1 MASGLGGGAGA
12 SPGIAPASSPQATA
26 PSGNRRGGGR
36 QQDTFAG
43 LLAGAVPA
51 ADTAAA
57 TTPVSAAVP
66 ASDTSPEEAVIDG
79 ALPEQILNL
88 IGGGW
93 PVTTPP
99 TVADALPSGGMAGD
113 PLTDAELPTPL
124 LPINAT
130 TASSAGP
137 VAGQTGGLTVPVT
150 ATTGPAL
157 PLVQAGAATTG
168 PVAGQA
174 GGLPFPVATTTGP
187 ALPLAQAGA
196 IDGADAAGELALAI
210 GQAIDADAAVKSPA
224 SAAEGADPVEFT
236 LPGQQTMAVSPA
248 RNAAPVLTSAPVA
261 MPADPGAGF
270 DDSFGARI
278 GWMAEQRIG
287 HARIR
292 VSPDH
297 VGPIEVRLQ
306 LDGTRVSAEF
316 VSANADVRQALEASV
331 GRLRDLLDQQGLQ
344 LAHSDVGSGQSG
356 TSGERAASDSSDAPG
371 FADGGSIS
379 DNLPAP
385 ALMRRGLLDEYA

>member
-1 MASGLGGGAGA
+1 MASGLGSGAVA
-12 SPGIAPASSPQATA
+12 SPGIAPASSPQVTA
-26 PSGNRRGGGR
+26 PAGNGRGGGR

-43 LLAGAVPA
+43 LLAGVAPT

-57 TTPVSAAVP
+57 TAPASTPVP
-66 ASDTSPEEAVIDG
+66 ASDTSPEEAVLDD

-88 IGGGW
+88 IGGAW
-93 PVTTPP
+93 PSPAPP
-99 TVADALPSGGMAGD
+99 PVADALPPGGIAGD
-113 PLTDAELPTPL
+113 PLTDGEPPTPL
-124 LPINAT
+124 LPINGAI
-130 TASSAGP
+130 ADG
-137 VAGQTGGLTVPVT
+137 
-150 ATTGPAL
+150 
-157 PLVQAGAATTG
+157 AGAATTG

-174 GGLPFPVATTTGP
+174 GSVPAPVTATTGP

-196 IDGADAAGELALAI
+196 IDSADASGELARAI
-210 GQAIDADAAVKSPA
+210 ARTIDTDAAAKPSA
-224 SAAEGADPVEFT
+224 SATESADPTEFI
-236 LPGQQTMAVSPA
+236 LPGQQATAGSPA
-248 RNAAPVLTSAPVA
+248 RSVAPVLTNAPVA
-261 MPADPGAGF
+261 MPAEPDAGF

-287 HARIR
+287 HAQIR

-297 VGPIEVRLQ
+297 VGPIDVRLQ
-306 LDGTRVSAEF
+306 LDGSRVSAEF

-344 LAHSDVGSGQSG
+344 LAHTDIGSGQSG
-356 TSGERAASDSSDAPG
+356 TSGERAASGSTDAPG
-371 FADGGSIS
+371 SGDGGGIS